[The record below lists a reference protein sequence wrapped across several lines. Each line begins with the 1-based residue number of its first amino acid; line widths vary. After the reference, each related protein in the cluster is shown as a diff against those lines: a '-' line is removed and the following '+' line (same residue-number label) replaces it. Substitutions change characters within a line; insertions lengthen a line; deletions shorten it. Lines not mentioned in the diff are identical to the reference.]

1 MRKKIYESTKQYK
14 LYEVTQD
21 IEDLIDN
28 TDSDDEYFNDTMEAL
43 QLTFDEKASGVSA
56 YIGNLEAMA
65 ESIKKA
71 EKNMADRRKSILKNI
86 ERLKK
91 YLLDNMERLNIDKIE
106 TEYFIA
112 KIKKNPPKVVINNE
126 DDVPEEYWEKQVKWI
141 INKTKIKKALK
152 SDKKINIKGAEI
164 KQEKRLE
171 IK

>member
-1 MRKKIYESTKQYK
+1 MKMK

>member
-1 MRKKIYESTKQYK
+1 MK

-91 YLLDNMERLNIDKIE
+91 YLLDNM
-106 TEYFIA
+106 
-112 KIKKNPPKVVINNE
+112 
-126 DDVPEEYWEKQVKWI
+126 
-141 INKTKIKKALK
+141 
-152 SDKKINIKGAEI
+152 
-164 KQEKRLE
+164 
-171 IK
+171 